1 MKRLAVF
8 LLILCSFA
16 WFCRAEEPEGYYDS
30 AMYKGGFEL
39 KATLCE
45 IIKVHKKLKYK
56 DLWDAYLKTDADADS
71 NIIDMYNNCPFKY
84 KRDQHSTGSSGT
96 KTDQCL
102 KYNREHSFPK
112 SWFHESKEGTPMYTD
127 LFHLYPVSGYVNS
140 RRNNNPFGEVADP
153 EETFTGGSKLG
164 KCTFPGY
171 TGTAY
176 EPLDEYKGDLAR
188 TYFYMATCYHDSIAS
203 WESDMLAGNNTDDFS
218 EWAKELLLKWHRQ
231 DPVSEKE
238 TRRNDSVFVLQ
249 GNRNPFIDYPE
260 LVEKIWGGDTLAWGV
275 TAPEPP
281 ADTLPSEP
289 PVDTLPSEPPA
300 DTLNPSPAD
309 TLNPNPPADTLDI
322 RQTMF
327 WNKCSI
333 SVENRFLQIEYH
345 AGEME
350 AVEIFNAAGNR
361 ICATFVRQRRFG
373 YRLPAAGL
381 YIVRVTVGKRQFVR
395 KTAVL

>member
-1 MKRLAVF
+1 
-8 LLILCSFA
+8 
-16 WFCRAEEPEGYYDS
+16 
-30 AMYKGGFEL
+30 
-39 KATLCE
+39 
-45 IIKVHKKLKYK
+45 
-56 DLWDAYLKTDADADS
+56 
-71 NIIDMYNNCPFKY
+71 
-84 KRDQHSTGSSGT
+84 
-96 KTDQCL
+96 
-102 KYNREHSFPK
+102 
-112 SWFHESKEGTPMYTD
+112 MYTD